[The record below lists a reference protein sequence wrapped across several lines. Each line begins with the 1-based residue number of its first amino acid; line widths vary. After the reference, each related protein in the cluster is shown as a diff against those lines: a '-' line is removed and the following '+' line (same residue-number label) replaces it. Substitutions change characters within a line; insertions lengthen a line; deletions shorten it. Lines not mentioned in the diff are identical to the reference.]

1 MKNVGKTS
9 LPGSK
14 TSIDFLHF
22 VRSREDAGDGDEVLE
37 DQRGRKHG
45 DVGGSGD
52 VVRDRSRSPHH
63 QRWRTDAEPDDG
75 APPPLRFNPRCTP
88 GVQLPLNSGNPS
100 PGKIFSYIF
109 DSEVFRLITEN
120 TNKNAARNQEKGGKF
135 TWTKMSQR
143 EAKKFIGLLLYMSV
157 LDLPRMTDFW
167 RQSTIFHVPFPAT
180 VMTRERFMA
189 ILSSLHFSDPEKD
202 EENEQKKSTEDY
214 DPLHQVRPLME
225 MIRTISKTIYHPK
238 QHLSVVERMVGTKQC
253 MKTKPTN
260 RRFKLFVLA
269 DINGYTVDFKLYTGK
284 SKTASGKG
292 LSFDV
297 VSSLVNRDYL
307 GSGYLVYTDIYT
319 SPVLF
324 RHLSQQGIDGVPT
337 TKENDLTKRSPPGS
351 IRWIRDGDLLFVKWM
366 GTREVSMCSTIHP
379 MYSGD
384 TVQRWQKTGIHIYT
398 EGVDTSDQMIGTSA
412 VRRKTRRW
420 PIMVFHH
427 LVDIAVTNSFVI
439 HKTRCESLREK
450 PLTRQQ
456 FLEEV
461 AAHLLGVDLKSDL
474 QKNPDQHLPVPT
486 RSGQTK
492 SQRASMGRRRCK
504 VCSKSTPWKCWTCD
518 VGLSANPGFGST
530 KKS

>member
-1 MKNVGKTS
+1 HAKTFI
-9 LPGSK
+9 K
-14 TSIDFLHF
+14 
-22 VRSREDAGDGDEVLE
+22 VR
-37 DQRGRKHG
+37 K
-45 DVGGSGD
+45 
-52 VVRDRSRSPHH
+52 
-63 QRWRTDAEPDDG
+63 
-75 APPPLRFNPRCTP
+75 PPLSLIGDFETEGATK
-88 GVQLPLNSGNPS
+88 GVTSGNPS

-189 ILSSLHFSDPEKD
+189 ILSSLHFK
-202 EENEQKKSTEDY
+202 DY

-324 RHLSQQGIDGVPT
+324 RHLSQQGFGACGIYRQGIDGVPT

-384 TVQRWQKTGIHIYT
+384 TMSKQTSSFPKPTAVTVFNKYT

-518 VGLSANPGFGST
+518 VGLCLQPERNCHWQFHQHLKRSQGAEN
-530 KKS
+530 